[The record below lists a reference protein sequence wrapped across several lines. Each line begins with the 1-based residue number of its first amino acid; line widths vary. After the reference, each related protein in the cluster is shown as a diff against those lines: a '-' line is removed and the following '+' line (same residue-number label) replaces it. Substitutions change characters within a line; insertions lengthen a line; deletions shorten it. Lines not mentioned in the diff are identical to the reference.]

1 MTLKTKE
8 SLQRMFEESRE
19 RQKKKATR
27 LERKQQSLQRLKE
40 IYYHQDQILKKSL
53 QEEKKKVMDNLQA
66 LLKKRSQNVRKLAP
80 IEYEEYQE
88 KYQLWE
94 TNESD
99 LYNTIEEL
107 QEAEKRGEGKI
118 NWDVWQKL
126 VNNRPWESRK

>member
-27 LERKQQSLQRLKE
+27 FERKQQSLQRLKE

-53 QEEKKKVMDNLQA
+53 QDEKNKVMDNLQA

-80 IEYEEYQE
+80 IELEQYQDTW
-88 KYQLWE
+88 QLCE

-99 LYNTIEEL
+99 LYHTREEL
-107 QEAEKRGEGKI
+107 QEAEKRQEGKI
-118 NWDVWQKL
+118 NWSVWDKL
-126 VNNRPWESRK
+126 INNRQWNN

>member
-1 MTLKTKE
+1 MALKTKE
-8 SLQRMFEESRE
+8 SLQRMFAESRE
-19 RQKKKATR
+19 RQKKKAVR
-27 LERKQQSLQRLKE
+27 LERKQQSLQHLRE

-99 LYNTIEEL
+99 LYNTREEL
-107 QEAEKRGEGKI
+107 QEAEKRGEGAI
-118 NWDVWQKL
+118 RWDIWQKL
-126 VNNRPWESRK
+126 VNNRPWESRD

>member
-19 RQKKKATR
+19 RQKRLKQQKK
-27 LERKQQSLQRLKE
+27 KQSLQRLKK

-53 QEEKKKVMDNLQA
+53 QEEKNKVMDNLQA

-80 IEYEEYQE
+80 IEYEEYQD
-88 KYQLWE
+88 KHQLWE

-99 LYNTIEEL
+99 LYHTREEL
-107 QEAEKRGEGKI
+107 MEAEKRGEGAI
-118 NWDVWQKL
+118 NWDVWDKL
-126 VNNRPWESRK
+126 INNRQWNN